1 MARVLGENPAR
12 LFGLY
17 PRKGAIRV
25 GADADLTIIDP
36 EPETTIRVS
45 DHKGVAGWTLYEGW
59 AERGRPWMTLLR
71 GNVLLR
77 DGKLEQS
84 AGYGRFLARGGPM
97 PPLAGA
103 VI

>member
-1 MARVLGENPAR
+1 
-12 LFGLY
+12 
-17 PRKGAIRV
+17 
-25 GADADLTIIDP
+25 
-36 EPETTIRVS
+36 
-45 DHKGVAGWTLYEGW
+45 
-59 AERGRPWMTLLR
+59 MTLLR